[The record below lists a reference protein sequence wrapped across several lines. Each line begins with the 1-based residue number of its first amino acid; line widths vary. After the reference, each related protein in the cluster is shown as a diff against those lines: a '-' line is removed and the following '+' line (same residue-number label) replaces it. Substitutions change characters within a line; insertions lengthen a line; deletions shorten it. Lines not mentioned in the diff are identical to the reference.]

1 LKTGFMHRIQERAA
15 LILEQVAAGKTLT
28 ESLGEQLA
36 ATQNLTAQERGAL
49 QDIAFGV
56 MRHWAELK
64 LVLRQLVPTTLPVPQ
79 LEQVLL
85 VALYQRYYTRAAS
98 YAIVNEAVTLASS
111 IAKGRFKG
119 LVNGVLRNALRQR
132 ESLMAAV
139 AANQEAHFNHP
150 QWWIDDV
157 RRIYPAQWQSVLEA
171 DNQHPPM
178 TLRVNARRTDADAY
192 LLRLEAAG
200 MEAEKLDQHAVI
212 LNRPVPVREL
222 PGFADGDVS
231 VQDWGAQQAAS
242 RLDLAAG
249 MRVLDACAAPGGK
262 SCHMLELADIE
273 LTALDIDRQRL
284 TRVEENLHRL
294 KFSAVLHT
302 GNAARPDA
310 WWDGKPF
317 DRILADVPCSATGVV
332 RRHPDIRWLRRPKD
346 FRELAR
352 QQAALID
359 ALWPLLASGGKMLYA
374 TCSIYPEENQ
384 QQLSAF
390 LARQGNARCLNQE
403 QLLPTRVHDG
413 FYYALL
419 EKY

>member
-1 LKTGFMHRIQERAA
+1 MHRIQERAA

-28 ESLGEQLA
+28 ESLTEQLA
-36 ATQNLTAQERGAL
+36 ACQDFSAQDRGAL
-49 QDIAFGV
+49 QDISYGV
-56 MRHWAELK
+56 MRHWSELR
-64 LVLRQLVPTTLPVPQ
+64 LVLRQLVPTALPVPQ

-85 VALYQRYYTRAAS
+85 VALYQLYYTRAAS
-98 YAIVNEAVTLASS
+98 YAIVNEAVILASS

-132 ESLMAAV
+132 ESLQALV
-139 AANQEAHFNHP
+139 AANEEAHFNHP
-150 QWWIDDV
+150 QWWIDDL
-157 RRIYPAQWQSVLEA
+157 RRIYPDDWQSVLEA

-178 TLRVNARRTDADAY
+178 SLRVNPRRTDVDSY
-192 LLRLEAAG
+192 LQRLLDCG
-200 MEAEKLDQHAVI
+200 MEAEKLDQQALI
-212 LNRPVPVREL
+212 LTRPVPVRDL
-222 PGFADGDVS
+222 PGFVDGDIS
-231 VQDWGAQQAAS
+231 VQDWGAQQAAT
-242 RLDLAAG
+242 RLDLADG

-262 SCHMLELADIE
+262 TCHMLELADLD

-284 TRVEENLHRL
+284 ARVEENLDRL
-294 KFSAVLHT
+294 QFQAVLHT
-302 GNAARPDA
+302 GDAASPDA

-346 FRELAR
+346 FKGLAR
-352 QQAALID
+352 QQAVVID

-384 QQLSAF
+384 LQLSSF
-390 LARQGNARCLNQE
+390 LARHGNARCLNQE
-403 QLLPTRVHDG
+403 QLLPTRLHDG

-419 EKY
+419 EKF